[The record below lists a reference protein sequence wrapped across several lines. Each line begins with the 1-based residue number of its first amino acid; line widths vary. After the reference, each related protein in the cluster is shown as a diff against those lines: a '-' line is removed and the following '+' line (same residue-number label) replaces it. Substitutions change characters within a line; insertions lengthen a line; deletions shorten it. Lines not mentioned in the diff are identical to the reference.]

1 MRYILFMIFASVFF
15 RLGACESADSNKYV
29 VPTVY
34 DSLKVVLPEKYED
47 QLCKVEIKSTGANFT
62 ASDYVREGEVKF
74 DMRNIPQGRYMV
86 YLRVGD
92 IFECERII
100 KK

>member
-1 MRYILFMIFASVFF
+1 MRYILFIIFASVFF
-15 RLGACESADSNKYV
+15 RLDACENADSNKYV
-29 VPTVY
+29 VSTVY

-47 QLCKVEIKSTGANFT
+47 QLCKVEIRSSGANFM
-62 ASDYVREGEVKF
+62 ASDYVRNGEVQF
-74 DMRNIPQGRYMV
+74 YMLNMPQGKYMV

-92 IFECERII
+92 LFECERVT

>member
-1 MRYILFMIFASVFF
+1 MRYILFIIFASVFF
-15 RLGACESADSNKYV
+15 RLDACENADSNKYV
-29 VPTVY
+29 VSTVY

-47 QLCKVEIKSTGANFT
+47 QLCKVEIRSSGANFM
-62 ASDYVREGEVKF
+62 ASDYVRNGEVQF
-74 DMRNIPQGRYMV
+74 YMRNMPQGKYMV

-92 IFECERII
+92 LFECERVT

>member
-1 MRYILFMIFASVFF
+1 MMFASVFF
-15 RLGACESADSNKYV
+15 RVDACEHADSNKYV

-62 ASDYVREGEVKF
+62 ASDYVRGGEVKF
-74 DMRNIPQGRYMV
+74 DMRNMPQGRYMV